1 LTRSVSALLGIRQG
15 FGRVIKVKKPLYLH
29 TVKVEINIQDGTYL
43 RVHLEGMEALVA
55 ARQLGLLV
63 V

>member
-1 LTRSVSALLGIRQG
+1 MRSVAALLGIRQG

-29 TVKVEINIQDGTYL
+29 TVKVEVNIQNRASL
-43 RVHLEGMEALVA
+43 RVHLDGMEALVA